1 MYGFNTVSLDQKGR
15 LAIPAKYR
23 TSFIQKNETQIVI
36 TKDPQYPSLKIY
48 PGSQW
53 IEISSKLESLQGLDP
68 IVRNLQWTILGNAS
82 VTEFDPKG
90 RMLVL
95 IPSELRKYAE
105 LINEKQISLIGM
117 GNKFEIWN
125 VSNWEMRQTGGSLAT
140 EILDVVLQESI
151 KTFLF
156 GVKTFFGVKIFFVR
170 RQKLFRRQKF
180 FRRQNIFRRPKMFD
194 AKHFLKP
201 KKLFDAE

>member
-23 TSFIQKNETQIVI
+23 NTLLENNETQIVI

-48 PGSQW
+48 PKSQW

-82 VTEFDPKG
+82 VTEFDPSG
-90 RMLVL
+90 RMLIL
-95 IPSELRKYAE
+95 IPIELRKYAD
-105 LINEKQISLIGM
+105 LVDQKQISLIGM

-125 VSNWEMRQTGGSLAT
+125 VNNWEMRQTGGSLAT
-140 EILDVVLQESI
+140 EILDVVLPESI
-151 KTFLF
+151 KSMSF
-156 GVKTFFGVKIFFVR
+156 
-170 RQKLFRRQKF
+170 
-180 FRRQNIFRRPKMFD
+180 
-194 AKHFLKP
+194 
-201 KKLFDAE
+201 